1 MIIGDGT
8 RRGARRALPVRTRC
22 RSVSDGKG
30 SEGRGR
36 SRGGKDFQLRARAAI
51 GEAANYW
58 GSSTA
63 LTQSQWTAAFSK
75 RLRELGWIEGRNV
88 AIDYR

>member
-1 MIIGDGT
+1 MK
-8 RRGARRALPVRTRC
+8 RRAISSRC
-22 RSVSDGKG
+22 SAARQRSAKHPT
-30 SEGRGR
+30 
-36 SRGGKDFQLRARAAI
+36 I
-51 GEAANYW
+51 GYL